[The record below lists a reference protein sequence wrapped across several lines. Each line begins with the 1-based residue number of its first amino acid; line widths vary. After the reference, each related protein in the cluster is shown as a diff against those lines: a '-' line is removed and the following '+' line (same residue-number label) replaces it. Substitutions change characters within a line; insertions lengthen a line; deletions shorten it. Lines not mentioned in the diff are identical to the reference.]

1 MRPFSGKVALV
12 TGAGSGIGRAAAR
25 LFAAEGASVG
35 LIDIDPA
42 GIRQTLELIGNQGGQ
57 STLLPADVTSAAD
70 ISRAIEE
77 ITDEYGRIDVLFNNA
92 GIELSRPLHQ
102 TTEQEWDRVLA
113 VNLKGM
119 FLVSKAVL
127 PSMMDQEGGAIV
139 NTSSISGVLGW
150 PAYAAYST
158 SKGGVIQLTRQ
169 MAVDYARYGIR
180 VNCICPGTTLTPLIE
195 RLFELEEDPASA
207 KKLIADRHPL
217 GRFAQPEEIAQAVL
231 FLASEEASFIT
242 GATLPV
248 DGGYTAK

>member
-1 MRPFSGKVALV
+1 MRRFSGQVALV
-12 TGAGSGIGRAAAR
+12 TGAGSGIGRAAAL
-25 LFAAEGASVG
+25 LFAAEEASVG

-42 GIRQTLELIGNQGGQ
+42 GIRVTLELINSQGGRAAF
-57 STLLPADVTSAAD
+57 LPGDVTSQAD
-70 ISRAIEE
+70 ISRAIEK
-77 ITDEYGRIDVLFNNA
+77 ITGEYGRIDVLFNNA

-102 TTEQEWDRVLA
+102 TTEREWDRVLA

-119 FLVSKAVL
+119 FLVAKAVL
-127 PSMMDQEGGAIV
+127 PTMMAQNRGAIV

-169 MAVDYARYGIR
+169 MAVDYGPYNIR

-207 KKLIADRHPL
+207 KNIIAARHPL

-242 GATLPV
+242 GAILPV

>member
-1 MRPFSGKVALV
+1 MMRFAGKVALV
-12 TGAGSGIGRAAAR
+12 TGAGSGIGRATALA
-25 LFAAEGASVG
+25 FAAEGAAVG
-35 LIDIDPA
+35 VIDIDPS
-42 GIRQTLELIGNQGGQ
+42 GGRKTLEMINGNGGKA
-57 STLLPADVTSAAD
+57 TLFAVDVASAAD
-70 ISRAIEE
+70 VPRAIEKIE
-77 ITDEYGRIDVLFNNA
+77 SEHGRIDVLFNNA

-102 TTEQEWDRVLA
+102 TSEQEWDRVLA

-127 PSMMDQEGGAIV
+127 PIMMGQKSGAIV
-139 NTSSISGVLGW
+139 NTSSISGILGW

-169 MAVDYARYGIR
+169 MAVDYAPYNIR

-195 RLFELEEDPASA
+195 RLFELEKDPETA
-207 KKLIADRHPL
+207 KDMIAARHPL

-231 FLASEEASFIT
+231 FLASAEASFIT
-242 GATLPV
+242 GAALPV

>member
-1 MRPFSGKVALV
+1 MMRFAGKVALV
-12 TGAGSGIGRAAAR
+12 TGAGSGIGRATAL
-25 LFAAEGASVG
+25 LFAAEGAAVG
-35 LIDIDPA
+35 VIDIDPS
-42 GIRQTLELIGNQGGQ
+42 GGRKTLEMINGYGGEA
-57 STLLPADVTSAAD
+57 TLFAADVTSAAD
-70 ISRAIEE
+70 VSRAIEKIE
-77 ITDEYGRIDVLFNNA
+77 SEHGRIDVLFNNA

-102 TTEQEWDRVLA
+102 TSEQEWDRVLA

-127 PSMMDQEGGAIV
+127 PIMMGQKSGAIV
-139 NTSSISGVLGW
+139 NTSSISGILGW

-169 MAVDYARYGIR
+169 MAVDYAPYNIR

-195 RLFELEEDPASA
+195 RLFGLEKDPETA
-207 KKLIADRHPL
+207 KHMIAARHPL

-231 FLASEEASFIT
+231 FLASAEASFIT
-242 GATLPV
+242 GAALPV

>member
-1 MRPFSGKVALV
+1 MRRFTEKVAIV
-12 TGAGSGIGRAAAR
+12 TGAGSGIGRAAAL
-25 LFAAEGASVG
+25 LFAAEGAAVG
-35 LIDIDPA
+35 IIDVDAAGGRETLRLIDA
-42 GIRQTLELIGNQGGQ
+42 QGGQ
-57 STLLPADVTSAAD
+57 GAFHPADVTLAED

-77 ITDEYGRIDVLFNNA
+77 ISGRYGRIDVLFNNA
-92 GIELSRPLHQ
+92 GIELSCPLHL
-102 TTEQEWDRVLA
+102 TSEQDWDRVLA

-119 FLVSKAVL
+119 FLVAKAIL
-127 PSMMDQEGGAIV
+127 PGMMARKHGAIV

-150 PAYAAYST
+150 SAYAAYST

-169 MAVDYARYGIR
+169 MAVDYAPYNIR

-195 RLFELEEDPASA
+195 RLFEMEEDPANA
-207 KKLIADRHPL
+207 KRIIAARHPL

-242 GATLPV
+242 GAVLPV

>member
-1 MRPFSGKVALV
+1 MRRFGGKVALIS
-12 TGAGSGIGRAAAR
+12 GAGSGIGRAAAL
-25 LFAAEGASVG
+25 LFAAEGAAVG
-35 LIDIDPA
+35 VIDIDPA
-42 GIRQTLELIGNQGGQ
+42 GGGQTLELVKKQGGEAA
-57 STLLPADVTSAAD
+57 LLPVDVTSAAD
-70 ISRAIEE
+70 VSRAIEKIE
-77 ITDEYGRIDVLFNNA
+77 SDYGRIDVLFNNA

-102 TTEQEWDRVLA
+102 TSEQEWDQVLA

-119 FLVSKAVL
+119 FLLAKAIL
-127 PSMMDQEGGAIV
+127 PIMMRQKSGAIV
-139 NTSSISGVLGW
+139 NTSSISGILGW

-169 MAVDYARYGIR
+169 MAVDYAAYNIR

-195 RLFELEEDPASA
+195 RLFELEKDPETA
-207 KKLIADRHPL
+207 KNVIAARHPL
-217 GRFAQPEEIAQAVL
+217 GRFAQPEENAQAVL